1 MRRVLASIPL
11 ICLLAMQATAG
22 PWPREKGRS
31 FVSVWGGQERVAGLT
46 GLFSGSYTEYGLT
59 RRLTLSSSAETRGA
73 AAEVFRW
80 EAGARWYLGEI
91 APASPASIG
100 IGAQRG
106 TVLAGPKPATR
117 LRLSLHLGH
126 GLTAP
131 WQGGWLRASLSAL
144 PAVGGGGSGTDFETY
159 SQIGLRPT
167 PRSLM
172 MLSMSSYHNDDA
184 TFLKLSPALG
194 YRLGRLGTA
203 LIEGTQEIGHDRD
216 RRLMLAL
223 WREF

>member
-1 MRRVLASIPL
+1 MRRVLASIL
-11 ICLLAMQATAG
+11 LVCLLASQAPAG
-22 PWPREKGRS
+22 PWPRDKGHT
-31 FVSVWGGQERVAGLT
+31 FVSAWGGQERVAGRT
-46 GLFSGSYTEYGLT
+46 GLFSGSYAEYGLT

-80 EAGARWYLGEI
+80 EVGGRWHLGEV
-91 APASPASIG
+91 APGSPLSIG

-131 WQGGWLRASLSAL
+131 WQGGWLRTSLSAL
-144 PAVGGGGSGTDFETY
+144 PAVGNGSGTDFETY
-159 SQIGLRPT
+159 SQIGMRPT
-167 PRSLM
+167 ARSLM
-172 MLSMSSYHNDDA
+172 MLSASTYHNDTA

-194 YRLGRLGTA
+194 YEVGRLGTI

-216 RRLMLAL
+216 RRITLAL
-223 WREF
+223 WRSF

>member
-1 MRRVLASIPL
+1 MRRVIASTAL
-11 ICLLAMQATAG
+11 ICLLATQAPAG
-22 PWPREKGRS
+22 PWPREKGRT
-31 FVSVWGGQERVAGLT
+31 FVALWGGQERVAGRT

-80 EAGARWYLGEI
+80 EIGGQWYLGEVT
-91 APASPASIG
+91 PGSPVSIG

-126 GLTAP
+126 GFTRP
-131 WQGGWLRASLSAL
+131 WQGGWLRTSLSAL
-144 PAVGGGGSGTDFETY
+144 PAVGNGSGTDFETF

-167 PRSLM
+167 ARSLM
-172 MLSMSSYHNDDA
+172 MLSASTYHNDTA
-184 TFLKLSPALG
+184 TFLKLSPAVGHELG
-194 YRLGRLGTA
+194 WLGTI
-203 LIEGTQEIGHDRD
+203 LVEGTQEIGHDRD
-216 RRLMLAL
+216 RRITLAL
-223 WREF
+223 WRSF